1 VHAVLT
7 LLIGRPWFAAAV
19 LSAFLLTLVLVNNAK
34 VRALGEP
41 FVFQDYEYF
50 TDAIRH
56 PRLYI
61 PFLGWWK
68 FFGAAAGVV
77 LAVSIG
83 LWWEATPASRFS
95 WSGQLGGAVS
105 IFVAGALCLL
115 IGTRNRLA
123 VSFDPE
129 RDVRSLGLIASMW
142 RYREEERA
150 PAAVEF

>member
-1 VHAVLT
+1 LCVQAVLT

-34 VRALGEP
+34 VRALHEP

-68 FFGAAAGVV
+68 FFGAAAGFVF
-77 LAVSIG
+77 AISIG
-83 LWWEATPASRFS
+83 LWGEAAPDDLFA
-95 WSGQLGGAVS
+95 WSGLMGGIS
-105 IFVAGALCLL
+105 IVLVLWLLFV
-115 IGTRNRLA
+115 
-123 VSFDPE
+123 
-129 RDVRSLGLIASMW
+129 
-142 RYREEERA
+142 
-150 PAAVEF
+150 